1 VSTLQR
7 VCPGERDIEF
17 ACGATDVKRRKPIET
32 GRKQSIL
39 RSASKKRDIHGLSF
53 DYLPALAS
61 RAKEGWIFFGCW
73 SLVIGVSLELGCW
86 RLELFYIPQKNTRT
100 NADKG
105 EFIRIPLS
113 KSLQSNL
120 PQFLFI
126 DASGQRVTFHNKK
139 YID

>member
-1 VSTLQR
+1 MRASSCVSTLQR

-73 SLVIGVSLELGCW
+73 SLALRI
-86 RLELFYIPQKNTRT
+86 FYIPLKNTRT
-100 NADKG
+100 NADKRVV
-105 EFIRIPLS
+105 IRIPAP

-120 PQFLFI
+120 PPFLSI
-126 DASGQRVTFHNKK
+126 YASSQRVAFHNKK
-139 YID
+139 YIH